1 MACFIVGGA
10 EAVVITAVRS
20 AVKKSEERRGIVDES
35 GKQISD
41 PAEHGICWTR
51 KLSWLM
57 NMLWGGVILLCV
69 EHMWHGEVVP
79 FPPFL
84 TVMSD
89 PAEIPAM
96 LHEMAT
102 VGVAMCVMVTVV
114 WFVATVVADMAVKR
128 SIHFAAKEA

>member
-10 EAVVITAVRS
+10 EAVVVTAVRS

-51 KLSWLM
+51 KISWLM

-84 TVMSD
+84 TAMSD
-89 PAEIPAM
+89 PAEIPVM
-96 LHEMAT
+96 FHEMAT
-102 VGVAMCVMVTVV
+102 VGVAMCVMVAVV
-114 WFVATVVADMAVKR
+114 WLVATVVADMAVKR
-128 SIHFAAKEA
+128 SIHFAAKEV

>member
-1 MACFIVGGA
+1 MACFIVAGA
-10 EAVVITAVRS
+10 EAVVATAVRS

-51 KLSWLM
+51 KISWLM

-84 TVMSD
+84 TAMSD
-89 PAEIPAM
+89 PSEIPVM
-96 LHEMAT
+96 LYEMAT

-114 WFVATVVADMAVKR
+114 WLVATVVADMAVKR